1 MIEKGWK
8 LEMEIL
14 SKLIEIIIYV
24 VIGILFCWIGY
35 KATEKIFKKSF
46 SLTEEIDNN
55 NKAAGIMV
63 GGMFIAIGIIMS
75 GVL

>member
-1 MIEKGWK
+1 
-8 LEMEIL
+8 MEIV

-24 VIGILFCWIGY
+24 AIGIVFCIIGY
-35 KATEKIFKKSF
+35 KATEKMFKKTF
-46 SLTEEIDNN
+46 KLTEEIDNH
-55 NKAAGIMV
+55 NKAAGIMI

>member
-1 MIEKGWK
+1 
-8 LEMEIL
+8 MEIL
-14 SKLIEIIIYV
+14 SKIVEIIIYV
-24 VIGILFCWIGY
+24 AIGIIFCWIGY

-55 NKAAGIMV
+55 NKAAGIMI